1 MKEHFIIYEYLKELV
16 TKSLKLLPAGNSV
29 RDDHNLLLYNNC
41 RFSLPGGQGVEVAH
55 EIYIRSTDTTAGGA
69 RAWGRSWQKRPVRP
83 F

>member
-1 MKEHFIIYEYLKELV
+1 MRNSKRMRKVKSKEKQEKEESELRRRRRRKGKKKKKKE
-16 TKSLKLLPAGNSV
+16 TGKKEGEEREL
-29 RDDHNLLLYNNC
+29 
-41 RFSLPGGQGVEVAH
+41 AH